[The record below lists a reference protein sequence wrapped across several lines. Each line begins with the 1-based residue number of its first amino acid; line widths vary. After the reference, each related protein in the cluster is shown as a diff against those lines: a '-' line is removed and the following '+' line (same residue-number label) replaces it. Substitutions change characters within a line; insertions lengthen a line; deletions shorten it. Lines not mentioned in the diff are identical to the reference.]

1 MGGTWIPVIQKET
14 TFPARRFFSF
24 NVELTDEIRI
34 EEVIPPKSDEDKDG
48 EDEIEVNY
56 RTLSNEV
63 LLKSFFFLIF
73 SFTREE
79 RMALAACVTIHG
91 L

>member
-1 MGGTWIPVIQKET
+1 MKEGI
-14 TFPARRFFSF
+14 R
-24 NVELTDEIRI
+24 VEKI
-34 EEVIPPKSDEDKDG
+34 IPPKSDEDKDE
-48 EDEIEVNY
+48 EDEIEVKH

-63 LLKSFFFLIF
+63 LLESLFLIL

-79 RMALAACVTIHG
+79 RMAGCVTIHG